1 MGETM
6 GHHIIVCIKAVLLEA
21 PRGRTV
27 RTSETCD
34 LNPFDRT
41 AVEMALQ
48 IREKLGG
55 TITALSM
62 GPDTCV
68 FSLCDVLAM
77 GVDRGILLN
86 DPAFAGSDTLATSTA
101 LAAAI
106 RKLEPFDL
114 VFFGT
119 RTLDS
124 DTGQVGP
131 QTAVCLDLPLV
142 TGAISIEKTD
152 PGLQVVRRSDGFRE
166 TFELSFPAALTVHP
180 ASVHP
185 RDAELGGIASAY
197 DSKDVERWTL
207 QDLGLSPKR
216 VGETGSPT
224 RVLALNRVKRERKG
238 EVLSGELEEQAESLI
253 QRLLE
258 SGSIG

>member
-1 MGETM
+1 MA
-6 GHHIIVCIKAVLLEA
+6 HHIIVCIKAVMLEA
-21 PRGRTV
+21 PKGGRTI

-34 LNPFDRT
+34 LNPFDRP
-41 AVEMALQ
+41 AIEMALQ
-48 IREKLGG
+48 MREKLGG
-55 TITALSM
+55 TVTALSM
-62 GPDTCV
+62 GPDTCE
-68 FSLCDVLAM
+68 FSLCDALAM

-119 RTLDS
+119 RTSDS

-142 TGAISIEKTD
+142 TGAVSVEKAD

-166 TFELSFPAALTVHP
+166 IFELSFPAALTVHP
-180 ASVHP
+180 TSVHP
-185 RDAELGGIASAY
+185 RDPELGGIASAY
-197 DSKDVERWTL
+197 DTQAVEQWNL

-216 VGETGSPT
+216 VGEKGSPT
-224 RVLALNRVKRERKG
+224 CVLSLTRVKRERKG
-238 EVLSGELEEQAESLI
+238 EFLSGELEEQAETLI
-253 QRLLE
+253 QKLLE